1 MISSFPTYLGHKR
14 ILRVNNCNEELD
26 NGQFIVQIKSNEAH
40 QRIQIAHL
48 RVGAP
53 TPQVKRI
60 FFLLGLSILFRICW
74 LNGPKKCKDVKI

>member
-1 MISSFPTYLGHKR
+1 MQNDDIVTIVILLYNLYTVISSFLPYLGHKR

-26 NGQFIVQIKSNEAH
+26 NGQFIVQIKSKEAH

-53 TPQVKRI
+53 TPQVKQI
-60 FFLLGLSILFRICW
+60 FIIY
-74 LNGPKKCKDVKI
+74 